1 MCILLGISSCIRL
14 PVAQHPKRTIF
25 TLPNSDVYD
34 SPGSVMVAFDQAVV
48 PGMDNRTVELIKWLG
63 MHVSYVTRGPG
74 PPSRAPKRDSD
85 VLERKKITPKNP
97 GSFQVKVKS
106 YARNGQIVNKRGQK
120 WSAWSVTGIM
130 KKCHLCWGKIQ
141 LDTTIYGRIKGI
153 SPTKVH
159 DVWVGNIMT
168 PGVKSFRAVHH
179 FHMFS
184 DFLCSC
190 YLCQLFS
197 VRFGDNCLP
206 SDDGTYNYT
215 KMASEMKT
223 TSLEGASGMEIA
235 GGSHMAML
243 FFSAVQRILFGL
255 KKRVALLG
263 NSYQIPPKKRNFE
276 FDVQKKIPSS
286 HFCW

>member
-1 MCILLGISSCIRL
+1 MFPLRLYISELQFVLLSFNVIGKMLVYSWDGWPLNNQPHILPFKKKKMCILLGISSCIRL

-190 YLCQLFS
+190 YLCQ
-197 VRFGDNCLP
+197 P
-206 SDDGTYNYT
+206 
-215 KMASEMKT
+215 
-223 TSLEGASGMEIA
+223 
-235 GGSHMAML
+235 
-243 FFSAVQRILFGL
+243 ILCQ
-255 KKRVALLG
+255 VWWQLLAF
-263 NSYQIPPKKRNFE
+263 RWW
-276 FDVQKKIPSS
+276 
-286 HFCW
+286 HL